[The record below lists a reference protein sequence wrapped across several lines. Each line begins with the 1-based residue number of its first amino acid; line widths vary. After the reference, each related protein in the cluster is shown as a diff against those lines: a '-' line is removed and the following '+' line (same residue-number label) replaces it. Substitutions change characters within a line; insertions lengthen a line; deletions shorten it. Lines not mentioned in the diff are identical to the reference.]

1 MTKKRTMNELRQT
14 KDAHYVNPTFKAGN
28 QGGDFIKPTNK
39 PAKST
44 GEILSNEGK
53 KYLDIAG
60 DDFMLKQAKDMIVN
74 ELQDRFYDVIFQ
86 AVNDEMSKNYMFR
99 QNNYLTEAGEELFED
114 AWFEWYHEQH
124 GDILYR
130 VLQPLEP

>member
-14 KDAHYVNPTFKAGN
+14 KDVHYVNPTFKAGN
-28 QGGDFIKPTNK
+28 QGGDFMKPTDK

-44 GEILSNEGK
+44 GEILKEH
-53 KYLDIAG
+53 LDKASG
-60 DDFMLKQAKDMIVN
+60 DFMLSQAKDMIVN

-86 AVNDEMSKNYMFR
+86 AVNDEMSKNYLFKSE
-99 QNNYLTEAGEELFED
+99 NYLTEAGEELFED

-130 VLQPLEP
+130 VLQTLEP

>member
-1 MTKKRTMNELRQT
+1 MAKKRTMNELRQT
-14 KDAHYVNPTFKAGN
+14 KDTHYVNPTFKAGN
-28 QGGDFIKPTNK
+28 QGGDFMKPTDK

-44 GEILSNEGK
+44 GEQLAQFT
-53 KYLDIAG
+53 DIAG
-60 DDFMLKQAKDMIVN
+60 DNFMIKEAKDLIVN
-74 ELQDRFYDVIFQ
+74 NLQNQFYDIIFE
-86 AVNDEMSKNYMFR
+86 AVSNEMSKNYLFR

-130 VLQPLEP
+130 VLQTLEP

>member
-14 KDAHYVNPTFKAGN
+14 KDVYYVNPTFKAGN
-28 QGGDFIKPTNK
+28 QGGDFIKPTDK

-44 GEILSNEGK
+44 GEILKEH
-53 KYLDIAG
+53 LDKASG
-60 DDFMLKQAKDMIVN
+60 DFMLSQAKDMIVN

-86 AVNDEMSKNYMFR
+86 AVNDEMSKNYLFKSEN
-99 QNNYLTEAGEELFED
+99 QLTEAGEELFED

-130 VLQPLEP
+130 VLQTLEP